1 MKIRQQ
7 CLQEKNFILAGVSSY
22 TVDKTT
28 QNLNWKKKSYF
39 HLKIW
44 FHLKVQLVLLLVFK

>member
-28 QNLNWKKKSYF
+28 QNLNWKKSYF
-39 HLKIW
+39 HCKNMIS
-44 FHLKVQLVLLLVFK
+44 FKSSTCITPCI